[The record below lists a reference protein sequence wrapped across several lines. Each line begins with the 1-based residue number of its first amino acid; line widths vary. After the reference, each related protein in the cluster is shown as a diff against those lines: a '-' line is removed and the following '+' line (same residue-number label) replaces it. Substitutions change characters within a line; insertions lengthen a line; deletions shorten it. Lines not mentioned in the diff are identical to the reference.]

1 MKIAVIP
8 IRKFYAIQNR
18 RFDEKFIDGKCPK
31 LTDYYFYKG
40 DKLIQSGFVSITD
53 GCIIPAKTRIDA
65 ITKMQEYLIN
75 KGVRI

>member
-18 RFDEKFIDGKCPK
+18 RFDKKFIAGKCPE
-31 LTDYYFYKG
+31 LTDYYFYNK
-40 DKLIQSGFVSITD
+40 DTLIQSGYVSMTN
-53 GCIIPAKTRIDA
+53 GCSIHAEKRIDA

>member
-8 IRKFYAIQNR
+8 IRKFYSIQMS
-18 RFDEKFIDGKCPK
+18 RFDKKFIDGKCPN
-31 LTDYYFYKG
+31 LTDYYFYKN
-40 DKLIQSGFVSITD
+40 DDLIQSGYVSMTD
-53 GCIIPAKTRIDA
+53 GCSIHAEKRIDA